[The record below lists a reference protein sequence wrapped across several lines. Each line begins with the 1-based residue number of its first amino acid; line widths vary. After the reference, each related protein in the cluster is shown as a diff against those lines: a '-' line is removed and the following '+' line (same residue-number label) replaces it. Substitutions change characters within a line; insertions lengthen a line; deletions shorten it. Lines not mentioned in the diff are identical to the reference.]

1 MFKIAVSACCTPLVS
16 LDVSRDTANYNI
28 YSCGRFLFKRG
39 RRNKKKKRQRTFG
52 LHTRLGIYITA
63 EELKAFKEDPAPQ
76 SGPTS
81 TYMQDATVIFY
92 FQA

>member
-1 MFKIAVSACCTPLVS
+1 MYPEILQIITFTLVVDFCLSAVGE
-16 LDVSRDTANYNI
+16 I
-28 YSCGRFLFKRG
+28 
-39 RRNKKKKRQRTFG
+39 KKKKERQRTFG